1 MKTNRLN
8 SYHII
13 TIIFAIAVLIP
24 ILLYY
29 INFHN
34 NGLSKNGVDWANFST
49 YISGIVSPIISI
61 ISVFVLL
68 KVNESV
74 KQSNFNIYNRYKRI
88 IRKYKTIDFAI
99 DLPKD
104 LSFEKRIQD
113 LHDLINNLESNIGTV
128 FEDESSMKDEIS
140 KLCLKNGIRETLIL
154 DIFNQHECF
163 ESKCLAI
170 PNLLTTIKAYLML
183 IEISHYEE
191 LIKLEKNA
199 SYEEK
204 LEKLSKELEEYMR
217 NNRLVD

>member
-1 MKTNRLN
+1 M
-8 SYHII
+8 
-13 TIIFAIAVLIP
+13 
-24 ILLYY
+24 
-29 INFHN
+29 
-34 NGLSKNGVDWANFST
+34 
-49 YISGIVSPIISI
+49 
-61 ISVFVLL
+61 
-68 KVNESV
+68 
-74 KQSNFNIYNRYKRI
+74 
-88 IRKYKTIDFAI
+88 DFAI